1 MGSGPAQRAGH
12 VPVLFG
18 QSAAARRAAMPRA
31 TLVLLLCALARA
43 TIIADQPTLSD
54 RLQKLYEKLDNFSLK
69 TTEPSLDRI
78 GKLYENPVKTSPSN
92 QRIDKLYEKLDRLNS
107 LTPDES
113 NQKYLSD
120 DDEELLDALQEW
132 GMLDDDIGA
141 ETRYL
146 QRLKSED
153 GDYDDEDIDME
164 DDYAMDDGED
174 LEPDDR
180 EGTTAKTVRFPT
192 PSALNRLERLGTA
205 FSALSVVGDTRSL
218 ARESPQIVELENVV
232 SAVDSIAATKER
244 PRILDDTSLTKQ
256 EQAGVAR
263 AARAYL
269 SAMVPRGKCI
279 TPQPRWLS
287 VRHMAPASDTLYRP
301 TCVLLHRCAAD
312 TGCCHNEE
320 QVCAPVEGQYVII
333 PLYLRKPS
341 GLMVARMQ
349 FFNHTRCACVS
360 QETLQTVPRAPRR
373 HFQENHSPGQENH
386 NPNQENRIQDRQDKR
401 QVGLLEARERR
412 EEVESTSASASQSDW
427 PTNEPKQ
434 ESETAAP
441 PQLNRCTCPTLFLAR
456 ASDARCVCVCDWK
469 DLQRRRDCI
478 SLSRGREHFGLRD
491 RVCVGTG
498 DCNPP
503 TCEYG
508 AYEKNFGR
516 CPLKRFRKGRFKP
529 GKYLDRTLTGS

>member
-1 MGSGPAQRAGH
+1 
-12 VPVLFG
+12 
-18 QSAAARRAAMPRA
+18 
-31 TLVLLLCALARA
+31 
-43 TIIADQPTLSD
+43 
-54 RLQKLYEKLDNFSLK
+54 
-69 TTEPSLDRI
+69 
-78 GKLYENPVKTSPSN
+78 
-92 QRIDKLYEKLDRLNS
+92 
-107 LTPDES
+107 
-113 NQKYLSD
+113 
-120 DDEELLDALQEW
+120 
-132 GMLDDDIGA
+132 MLDDDFGA
-141 ETRYL
+141 EAKYL
-146 QRLKSED
+146 QRLKPED
-153 GDYDDEDIDME
+153 GDYDDEEFDME
-164 DDYAMDDGED
+164 DDYAMDDGEE
-174 LEPDDR
+174 LEPEDR
-180 EGTTAKTVRFPT
+180 EGTTARTARFPT
-192 PSALNRLERLGTA
+192 PSALNRIGTV
-205 FSALSVVGDTRSL
+205 FSPLSVMGDTRSVV
-218 ARESPQIVELENVV
+218 RDTPQIVELENVV
-232 SAVDSIAATKER
+232 SAADSMAATKER
-244 PRILDDTSLTKQ
+244 PRILDDSLLTKQ

-320 QVCAPVEGQYVII
+320 QVCAPVEGHYVII

-373 HFQENHSPGQENH
+373 HVQEINSQRENHSLSQNTIQER
-386 NPNQENRIQDRQDKR
+386 PDKR
-401 QVGLLEARERR
+401 QVGTVEARERQ
-412 EEVESTSASASQSDW
+412 EDAESTSASVSQSDW
-427 PTNEPKQ
+427 ATQEPKQ

-441 PQLNRCTCPTLFLAR
+441 PQLKRCTCPTLFLAR
-456 ASDARCVCVCDWK
+456 VSDAGCVCVCDWK

-508 AYEKNFGR
+508 VYERNFGR
-516 CPLKRFRKGRFKP
+516 CPLKRFRRGRFKP